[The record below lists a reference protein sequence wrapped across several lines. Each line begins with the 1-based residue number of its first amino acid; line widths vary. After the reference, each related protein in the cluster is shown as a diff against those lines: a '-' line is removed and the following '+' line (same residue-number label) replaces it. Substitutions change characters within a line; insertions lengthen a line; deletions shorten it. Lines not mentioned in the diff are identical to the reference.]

1 MRWEIG
7 IDEAGRGPVIGPLVI
22 TGIKIPID
30 QKSYLEEIG
39 VKDSKKLTSKRRE
52 ELYHLLESN
61 RDFQIVQVIYSPAEI
76 DMAVNTIGLN
86 MLEVEGFS
94 EILNRMGP
102 IDGSIIVD
110 ACDINTERFA
120 KRIISRLKYWT
131 KDTNMVSEHKADDRH
146 ISVAAASIVAKY
158 IRDKH
163 IKELEE
169 SLGLEIGSGYPSD
182 PKTIGILPKLMQDD
196 EPNEHLRWSWKTV
209 KEKWEGDLPKR
220 MVKIKGQETLF

>member
-1 MRWEIG
+1 
-7 IDEAGRGPVIGPLVI
+7 
-22 TGIKIPID
+22 
-30 QKSYLEEIG
+30 
-39 VKDSKKLTSKRRE
+39 
-52 ELYHLLESN
+52 
-61 RDFQIVQVIYSPAEI
+61 
-76 DMAVNTIGLN
+76 
-86 MLEVEGFS
+86 
-94 EILNRMGP
+94 
-102 IDGSIIVD
+102 
-110 ACDINTERFA
+110 
-120 KRIISRLKYWT
+120 
-131 KDTNMVSEHKADDRH
+131 MVSEHKADDRH